1 MSEELFPVCAPRLA
15 AGLKTPAD
23 LANATLL
30 HDELREDWGMWFAA
44 AVLPAGAGALD
55 VEPPIIE

>member
-1 MSEELFPVCAPRLA
+1 MKKATDKHKKGHGALTCHAMAP
-15 AGLKTPAD
+15 GD
-23 LANATLL
+23 S
-30 HDELREDWGMWFAA
+30 MWFAA